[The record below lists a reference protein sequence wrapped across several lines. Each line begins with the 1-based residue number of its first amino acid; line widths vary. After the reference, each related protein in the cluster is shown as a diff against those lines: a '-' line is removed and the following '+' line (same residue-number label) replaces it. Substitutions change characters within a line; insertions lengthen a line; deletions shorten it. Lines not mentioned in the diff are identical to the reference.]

1 MVGQFIARMTM
12 EELIELVVR
21 IVVETDIVD
30 NLTRKT
36 IFDNLNLRTLV
47 NLVTNP
53 ADADLGATPAE
64 VAAMAEAEV
73 AHPRHM
79 DD

>member
-1 MVGQFIARMTM
+1 MVGQFIRNMTM
-12 EELIELVVR
+12 FDTISIPPELIIWALEITVG
-21 IVVETDIVD
+21 TVD
-30 NLTRKT
+30 
-36 IFDNLNLRTLV
+36 TLV

-73 AHPRHM
+73 VHPRHM

>member
-1 MVGQFIARMTM
+1 MDVFF
-12 EELIELVVR
+12 LIINLSPA
-21 IVVETDIVD
+21 IGHLLSIPLQTDIVD
-30 NLTRKT
+30 NLTRYT